1 MRNMR
6 GGEGGVFPTVELF
19 EWAKTLS
26 SLENFRR
33 QGKNETRK

>member
-1 MRNMR
+1 MRNFR
-6 GGEGGVFPTVELF
+6 GGGVPTVELF
-19 EWAKTLS
+19 EWAKTPS